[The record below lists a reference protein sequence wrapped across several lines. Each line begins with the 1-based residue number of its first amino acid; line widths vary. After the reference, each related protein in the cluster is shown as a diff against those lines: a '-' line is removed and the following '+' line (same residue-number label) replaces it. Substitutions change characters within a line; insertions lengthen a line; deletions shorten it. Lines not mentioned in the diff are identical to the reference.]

1 MPNPK
6 CASCSLDRNRGK
18 LLKCMH
24 SVCVQCLPKQITFG
38 NGLICPSCSETTPP
52 PPGGVTYLQALPDST
67 VEYDILPVTRGSSQ
81 IEFNMNCDECIEDE
95 KAVSRCVECKMNY
108 CHDHAHTHS
117 KSRTTYLHKLETLTA
132 TLSAEVA
139 KTPAS
144 ENCPLHRHH
153 PLRSFCSQC
162 SQLLCQQCE
171 LIHPSGHNER
181 VSPVSDAAAQA
192 KEALIG
198 TFITGTD
205 GERSNLDQ
213 AFDGVVVA
221 IQDLHTQT
229 ETVSAEVSEYFD
241 GLVEIIR
248 SREKK
253 VLSNLDQLRTTKLL
267 PLEAQR
273 SRLGDTITASSTAKS
288 YLTSRQS
295 DANFLK
301 MRPWLEE
308 IAHKEAVRLKEDGE
322 PCTSAKLVFTP
333 NTDTDM
339 LDVARQLGDVADVA
353 VPSCQTSLL
362 PPTHV
367 CVEVTS
373 QETSGQSITDSFN
386 PAKCHPGIT
395 LTDSNSTATVTGYGE
410 FDQCVVGTTT
420 YATGQHDIRIRVNGD
435 DDLGYV
441 VIGMTNH
448 PDPPLDGDHHSPGL
462 SAWASWGK
470 QHIIP
475 SSDKW
480 QDGAD
485 ACQKWRR
492 GDILHLHLDCQHHTL
507 SASHERT
514 GNTHIIHDVTGDQR
528 LFIGLY
534 NSGDTVSII

>member
-24 SVCVQCLPKQITFG
+24 SVCVPCLPKQITFEK
-38 NGLICPSCSETTPP
+38 GLICPSCSETTPP
-52 PPGGVTYLQALPDST
+52 PPVGLTHLQALPDSN
-67 VEYDILPVTRGSSQ
+67 VEHDILSAAEDSHQAGCSL
-81 IEFNMNCDECIEDE
+81 NCDECIEDE

-108 CHDHAHTHS
+108 CHDHAQAHS
-117 KSRTTYLHKLETLTA
+117 KSRATYTHKLEA
-132 TLSAEVA
+132 LSATSSADEL
-139 KTPAS
+139 KKPTI
-144 ENCPLHRHH
+144 EICPLHPHH
-153 PLRSFCSQC
+153 QLRSFCSQC

-192 KEALIG
+192 KPALIAALV
-198 TFITGTD
+198 TGAD
-205 GERSNLDQ
+205 GERTNLDQ
-213 AFDGVVVA
+213 ALDGVIEA

-229 ETVSAEVSEYFD
+229 ETVSAEVSGYFD
-241 GLVEIIR
+241 GWVKIIR
-248 SREKK
+248 NRENE
-253 VLSNLDQLRTTKLL
+253 VLSNLDQLRTNKLL

-273 SRLGDTITASSTAKS
+273 SRIGDTITASSTAKS
-288 YLTSRQS
+288 YLTSRQA

-308 IAHKEAVRLKEDGE
+308 ITRKEAVRLKEDGE

-339 LDVARQLGDVADVA
+339 LDVARKFGDVADVA

-367 CVEVTS
+367 CVDVRS
-373 QETSGQSITDSFN
+373 QETGDQSIADSFN
-386 PAKCHPGIT
+386 PAKCHPSIT
-395 LTDSNSTATVTGYGE
+395 LTNHNSTATVTGDGE
-410 FDQCVVGTTT
+410 YCRCVVGATT
-420 YATGQHDIRIRVNGD
+420 YTTGQHDIRIRVYDEFGV
-435 DDLGYV
+435 GT
-441 VIGMTNH
+441 IFFGMTNH
-448 PDPPLDGDHHSPGL
+448 PDPPLDEDCHSPGL
-462 SAWASWGK
+462 SAWAGWNE
-470 QHIIP
+470 HIIP
-475 SSDKW
+475 SSDEW
-480 QDGAD
+480 QHDGIGEHW
-485 ACQKWRR
+485 KN

-514 GNTHIIHDVTGDQR
+514 GNTHTIHDVTGDQR

-534 NSGDTVSII
+534 NSGGTVSII

>member
-67 VEYDILPVTRGSSQ
+67 VEYDILSATGGSSQ

-108 CHDHAHTHS
+108 CNDHAQAHS
-117 KSRTTYLHKLETLTA
+117 KSRTTYLHKLETLTD

-139 KTPAS
+139 KRSAC

-153 PLRSFCSQC
+153 PLHSFCSQC

-171 LIHPSGHNER
+171 LVHPSGHNER

-213 AFDGVVVA
+213 AFDGAVVA

-241 GLVEIIR
+241 GLVKIIR
-248 SREKK
+248 GREKE
-253 VLSNLDQLRTTKLL
+253 VLSNLDQLRSTKLL

-273 SRLGDTITASSTAKS
+273 SRLGDTITGSSTAKS

-308 IAHKEAVRLKEDGE
+308 IAHNEAVRLKEDGE
-322 PCTSAKLVFTP
+322 PCTSAKLGFTP

-353 VPSCQTSLL
+353 VPFSQTSLL

-367 CVEVTS
+367 CVEVSS
-373 QETSGQSITDSFN
+373 QETGDQSITDSFN

-395 LTDSNSTATVTGYGE
+395 LTNSNCTATVTGDTR
-410 FDQCVVGTTT
+410 DQCVVGATT
-420 YATGQHDIRIRVNGD
+420 YATGQHDIRIRMDSGA
-435 DDLGYV
+435 DLDFV
-441 VIGMTNH
+441 LIGMTNQ
-448 PDPPLDGDHHSPGL
+448 PDPPLDEDSHSPGL
-462 SAWASWGK
+462 SAWAAWCAM
-470 QHIIP
+470 HIIP
-475 SSDKW
+475 SSEEW
-480 QDGAD
+480 QDGGD
-485 ACQKWRR
+485 VGQEWMP
-492 GDILHLHLDCQHHTL
+492 GDILHLHLDCQQHTL

-514 GNTHIIHDVTGDQR
+514 GKTHTIHDVTGDQR

-534 NSGDTVSII
+534 NSGGTVSII